1 MKEYVT
7 ANEKIYECSNVT
19 TGIDSITMTM
29 ENQNANEMIAEFDGV
44 TELTVSFE
52 KKKEDW
58 EEDLELVLE
67 DPHGIYKNLKL
78 ESVTTNVNDGSV
90 SVTMHIKSD
99 IEVRLDALE
108 AGQKLQDGAIMEL
121 AQNVGGGL

>member
-1 MKEYVT
+1 MKEFVT

-29 ENQNANEMIAEFDGV
+29 ENQNANDMIAEFDGV

-52 KKKEDW
+52 KKKEEW
-58 EEDLELVLE
+58 EEDLGLVLE

-99 IEVRLDALE
+99 IEMRLDALE
-108 AGQKLQDGAIMEL
+108 TGQELQDGAIMEL

>member
-1 MKEYVT
+1 MKEFVT

-52 KKKEDW
+52 KKKEEW
-58 EEDLELVLE
+58 EEDLGLVLE

>member
-1 MKEYVT
+1 MKEFVT

-29 ENQNANEMIAEFDGV
+29 ENQIANDMIAEFDGV

-52 KKKEDW
+52 KKKEEW
-58 EEDLELVLE
+58 EEDLGLVLE

-99 IEVRLDALE
+99 IEMRLDALE
-108 AGQKLQDGAIMEL
+108 TGQELQDGAIMEL